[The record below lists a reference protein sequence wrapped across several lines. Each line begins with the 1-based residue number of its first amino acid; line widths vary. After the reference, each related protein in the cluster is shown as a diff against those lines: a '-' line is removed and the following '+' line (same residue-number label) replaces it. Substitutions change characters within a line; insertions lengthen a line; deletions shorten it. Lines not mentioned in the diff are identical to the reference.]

1 MTSDGLADMLEQQQL
16 QGEILELATQIASD
30 RTYWIVNGSLLVS
43 IANLVQWEHS
53 TAILYNSVDE
63 GPLRNSPTNRT

>member
-43 IANLVQWEHS
+43 IANLVQ
-53 TAILYNSVDE
+53 
-63 GPLRNSPTNRT
+63 